1 MDPLVEALQR
11 GRLLHPGDHSLDG
24 LPLTVFGVGFVLL
37 IVTSLALRWTGRSW
51 RKWYVPVLY
60 VLLVWWAGVN
70 MGRYGFWSGP
80 TLVWTVMLS
89 LLLTE
94 PLVRTFRAALV
105 PVDRDPRH

>member
-24 LPLTVFGVGFVLL
+24 LPMFVVGFVLL
-37 IVTSLALRWTGRSW
+37 IVTSLALRWKGRSW
-51 RKWYVPVLY
+51 RKWHTPALY
-60 VLLVWWAGVN
+60 ILLVWWAGVN

-80 TLVWTVMLS
+80 TLLWTIMLPV
-89 LLLTE
+89 LLAD

-105 PVDRDPRH
+105 PVDRDPRR